1 MTRQTAVKEAVP
13 PIVITGGAQRLGLA
27 AALALHRQ
35 NYPVVITYRKQRP
48 SLRELEAQGI
58 ETIHADFSDEQGV
71 TVLAEELCSR
81 YTSLR
86 AIIHNA
92 SEWIAEGGEEP
103 DSRVMQNM
111 LNVHV
116 VAPYL
121 LNQQCGD
128 LLRRHGE
135 LHGQADIIHMSDYVA
150 GSGSKKHIAYAA
162 SKAALHN
169 LTLSFAS
176 KFAPLVKVNSIA
188 PALLMFNHDDDATYR
203 EKALS
208 KSLLGIAPGEEE
220 GVNAIRYILESRF
233 LTGKTIALDG
243 GRHLAQ
249 AS

>member
-1 MTRQTAVKEAVP
+1 MSAAES

-27 AALALHRQ
+27 AALALHEE

-48 SLRELEAQGI
+48 LLTRLRQQGI
-58 ETIHADFSDEQGV
+58 ETIQADFSDENGILNFAGQ
-71 TVLAEELCSR
+71 LRAR
-81 YTSLR
+81 YRSLR

-92 SEWIAEGGEEP
+92 SEWLPEGGAE
-103 DSRVMQNM
+103 DDGAVLQRMMNI
-111 LNVHV
+111 HV
-116 VAPYL
+116 TAPFL
-121 LNQQCGD
+121 LNQECGE

-135 LHGQADIIHMSDYVA
+135 LRGYADIIHMSDYVA
-150 GSGSKKHIAYAA
+150 SIGSKKHIAYAA
-162 SKAALHN
+162 SKAALDN

-188 PALLMFNHDDDATYR
+188 PALLMFNSHDDAAYR
-203 EKALS
+203 EKALK
-208 KSLLGIAPGEEE
+208 KSLLGVAPGESE
-220 GVNAIRYILESRF
+220 GVNAIRYLLESRY

>member
-1 MTRQTAVKEAVP
+1 MTNPAA

-27 AALALHRQ
+27 AALALHRE

-48 SLRELEAQGI
+48 LLRQLEDQGI
-58 ETIHADFSDEQGV
+58 ETIQADFSDEQGI
-71 TVLAEELCSR
+71 TGLAQELCARFS
-81 YTSLR
+81 SLR

-92 SEWIAEGGEEP
+92 SEWIPEGGEAT
-103 DSRVMQNM
+103 DSMVMQCM

-116 VAPYL
+116 FAPYL

-135 LHGQADIIHMSDYVA
+135 RHGFADIIHMSDYVA
-150 GSGSKKHIAYAA
+150 STGSKKHIAYAA

-188 PALLMFNHDDDATYR
+188 PALLMFNHDDDAAYR
-203 EKALS
+203 EKALR
-208 KSLLGIAPGEEE
+208 KSLLGIAPGEAEA
-220 GVNAIRYILESRF
+220 VNAIRYILESRY
-233 LTGKTIALDG
+233 LTGKTIGLDG